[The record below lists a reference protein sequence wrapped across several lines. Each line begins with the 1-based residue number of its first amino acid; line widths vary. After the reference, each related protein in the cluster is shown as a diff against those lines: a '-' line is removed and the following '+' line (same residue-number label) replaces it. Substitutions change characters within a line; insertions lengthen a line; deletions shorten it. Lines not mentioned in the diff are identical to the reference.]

1 MSGNHII
8 TKTGQSQF
16 NLQWEN
22 VPDST
27 INLDFRPLQEEFNL
41 NGVYCLLHW
50 QARPKGLRRFG
61 VYESLND
68 NYLSVDSKDLLIAP
82 YLKSGVLQIDE
93 KIHFTLP
100 TAVMLYEKCYLRW
113 LNPNWFIGGSSNA

>member
-1 MSGNHII
+1 MSNHII

-41 NGVYCLLHW
+41 RGVYCLLHW
-50 QARPKGLRRFG
+50 QAKPKGLRRFG
-61 VYESLND
+61 IYESLND
-68 NYLSVDSKDLLIAP
+68 NYLSVDSSNLLISP
-82 YLKSGVLQIDE
+82 SLKTGVLQIDE
-93 KIHFTLP
+93 KIHATLP

-113 LNPNWFIGGSSNA
+113 LDPNWFIGGGSNA

>member
-1 MSGNHII
+1 MKHII

-16 NLQWEN
+16 NLEWEN
-22 VPDST
+22 IADST
-27 INLDFRPLQEEFNL
+27 INLDFRPLQKEYNL
-41 NGVYCLLHW
+41 SGVYCFLHW
-50 QARPKGLRRFG
+50 QAKPKGLRRFG

-93 KIHFTLP
+93 KINTTLP
-100 TAVMLYEKCYLRW
+100 TAVMIYEDCYLISFD
-113 LNPNWFIGGSSNA
+113 PKWFIGRNSNG

>member
-1 MSGNHII
+1 MRNHIV

-16 NLQWEN
+16 NLRWEG

-41 NGVYCLLHW
+41 TGVYCLLHW
-50 QARPKGLRRFG
+50 QARPKGLRRWG

-68 NYLSVDSKDLLIAP
+68 NYLSLDFHNLLISP
-82 YLKSGVLQIDE
+82 SLKSGALQINE
-93 KIHFTLP
+93 NIHATLP

-113 LNPNWFIGGSSNA
+113 LDPNWFIGGSSNAG